1 MKNTNKLNKE
11 DRIER
16 VKQLLSLGLMK
27 FEVVD
32 ICKKEWQVSTRTV
45 ERYLTEVYKFLTK
58 SLKEQDV
65 DMILLEYNSLISK
78 YEKMGDKK
86 MAYSYRLQ
94 RDKILG
100 LTTKMDITS
109 GGEALK
115 SNIIY
120 IERP

>member
-65 DMILLEYNSLISK
+65 DMILLEYNSLLSK

-86 MAYSYRLQ
+86 MAYLYRLQ

>member
-32 ICKKEWQVSTRTV
+32 ICKKEWQVSARTV

-65 DMILLEYNSLISK
+65 DMILLEYNSLLSK

-86 MAYSYRLQ
+86 MAYLYRLQ